1 MTGLSR
7 HAPRPPG
14 PPLTVAG
21 AGADNESRGG
31 QPTGPGRHLVCDLLD
46 SAQTARAIEQT
57 QPDAIV
63 HTQAM
68 SDVDRCEREPEQ
80 ARAQNVQTVT
90 HLVRSLGRLRPLLIY
105 VSTDYVFDG
114 TKGSPY
120 DETDSPGPI
129 SVYGRSKVEGERAAL
144 AYARGMVVRPSTLFG
159 AGRSNFCDMI
169 VRGALDGSAVEA
181 FIDQTTSPTFTDDV
195 AEAIGGLIA
204 VLASGR
210 QDTPRIVHTANAGG
224 CTRLAF
230 AHRVVDLLGRPR
242 SCVRPIRMHAQQR
255 PAQRPAYSALTT
267 RVLPAIIGRTLR
279 PWDEALEAYLRQR
292 HWLS

>member
-1 MTGLSR
+1 MC
-7 HAPRPPG
+7 
-14 PPLTVAG
+14 
-21 AGADNESRGG
+21 N
-31 QPTGPGRHLVCDLLD
+31 LLD
-46 SAQTARAIEQT
+46 PAQTARVIEQA
-57 QPDAIV
+57 QPEVIIHA
-63 HTQAM
+63 QAM

-80 ARAQNVQTVT
+80 AHAQNVQTVT
-90 HLVRSLGRLRPLLIY
+90 QLVQSLGLLRPLLIY

-120 DETDSPGPI
+120 DETDSPHPI

-144 AYARGMVVRPSTLFG
+144 AYVRGMVVRSSTLFG

-169 VRGALDGSAVEA
+169 VRGALEGGTVEA
-181 FIDQTTSPTFTDDV
+181 FIDQTTSPTFTDDL
-195 AEAIGGLIA
+195 AEAIGDLIPA
-204 VLASGR
+204 LAAGR
-210 QDTPRIVHTANAGG
+210 TGMPRIFHTANAGG

-242 SCVRPIRMHAQQR
+242 SCVRPIRMHEQQR